1 MQQVCEISEILALN
15 VCPNCGY
22 LLDGLP
28 REGNCPE
35 CGRTYGQTQVVLYGY
50 GRGKHENS
58 GTAKPSRLAW
68 VLFVSTLVILFQQF
82 WLVVNL
88 GRRGIVI
95 LAIIA
100 LLPSAYLF
108 IRRRS
113 GSHPRPVQVR
123 LDAKGCVQYDEL
135 AGPSPLRDLLRAHE
149 YALALACVVL
159 CILAAL
165 CHWLPAWV
173 ALIYGIA
180 CVFWVFFA
188 WRRSR
193 VFREAVRALSDNAV
207 ADFHGAFV
215 PSTPWAQVKE
225 FELTRCGSGQ
235 TYRIKIRGA
244 YGTPEPVDA
253 EVEFKSGQA
262 EVLEKLVGKWWDEAK
277 AIGDGVIA
285 SGSVRVS

>member
-1 MQQVCEISEILALN
+1 VQQVCEISEILALN

-123 LDAKGCVQYDEL
+123 LDAKGVFNTMSWRGHLRYVICL
-135 AGPSPLRDLLRAHE
+135 GHMNMRSP
-149 YALALACVVL
+149 
-159 CILAAL
+159 
-165 CHWLPAWV
+165 WPASS
-173 ALIYGIA
+173 
-180 CVFWVFFA
+180 C
-188 WRRSR
+188 
-193 VFREAVRALSDNAV
+193 
-207 ADFHGAFV
+207 
-215 PSTPWAQVKE
+215 
-225 FELTRCGSGQ
+225 
-235 TYRIKIRGA
+235 
-244 YGTPEPVDA
+244 
-253 EVEFKSGQA
+253 
-262 EVLEKLVGKWWDEAK
+262 
-277 AIGDGVIA
+277 A
-285 SGSVRVS
+285 S